1 MTTDHV
7 VAAHRGDR
15 SPILPPG
22 LPILVGFEDELL
34 PVLVALWLVLLGAWL
49 WGGRE
54 FGVAV
59 AIWAT
64 VTIIMLWPVGRRL
77 GRHYLS
83 YRTVLFVLGV
93 LSMAYIP
100 AIGFILQSGLP
111 YATKLILWLL
121 LPIDLTVFA
130 ILPSLRAAIGRP
142 IRMFFRP
149 DLLFGDGRV
158 LCCGTVAL
166 LFGIRYL
173 IGPPP
178 PEGVPVALPKWNWWG
193 IAFAMAF
200 GFIPLIPLRGMTKL
214 LMRMA
219 RLIRDEWYGWW
230 GIILKETFLAVT
242 ILGIALGFHHVFK
255 GWVPFEA
262 RFWEEARKAIEHRG
276 VWPGLLLMGFGYGWL
291 VFVRGSYKMRI
302 GEPFIRE
309 TVLQTWIKEL
319 LYVPGVV
326 ALVPGVMFLVEEH
339 FGEFNKP
346 SMLAVGIP
354 FFLWGLLCVTAF
366 RVLAQ
371 VNQRRALVQQM
382 AAVVLPAHTPEVRR
396 KVLRKVMHAL
406 ADMPEGQRLFYM
418 HAMQEAI
425 DQAPEEVREL
435 MAEERLAVLVELPPE
450 KRQAILA
457 SMDRILLD
465 PTPSGT

>member
-1 MTTDHV
+1 MPTDARV
-7 VAAHRGDR
+7 IRP
-15 SPILPPG
+15 SLLPPG
-22 LPILVGFEDELL
+22 LPILVGFREELL
-34 PVLVALWLVLLGAWL
+34 PVLLALWVVLLAAWW

-54 FGVAV
+54 YEVAV

-64 VTIIMLWPVGRRL
+64 VTTIMLWPVGRRL
-77 GRHYLS
+77 GRRYLS
-83 YRTVLFVLGV
+83 YRTVPFIIGV

-111 YATKLILWLL
+111 YGVKLLLWIL
-121 LPIDLTVFA
+121 LPIDLAVFA
-130 ILPSLRAAIGRP
+130 ILPSLRSAIASP

-173 IGPPP
+173 IGPHP
-178 PEGVPVALPKWNWWG
+178 PEGVPVAIPRWNWWG

-219 RLIRDEWYGWW
+219 RLVRDEWYGWW
-230 GIILKETFLAVT
+230 GVFLKETFLAVT

-255 GWVPFEA
+255 GMFPFEA
-262 RFWEEARKAIEHRG
+262 GFWEEAREAVEHRG
-276 VWPGLLLMGFGYGWL
+276 PWPGVLLLAFGYLWL
-291 VFVRGSYKMRI
+291 VFVRGGYKKAI

-309 TVLQTWIKEL
+309 TVAQTWIKEV

-326 ALVPGVMFLVEEH
+326 ALVVGLMLLIEAH
-339 FGEFNKP
+339 FGELNRGP
-346 SMLAVGIP
+346 MLAVGIP
-354 FFLWGLLCVTAF
+354 FFLWGLACVTGF

-382 AAVVLPAHTPEVRR
+382 VAVVLPAHRPEVRHR
-396 KVLRKVMHAL
+396 VLRKVMEAL
-406 ADMPEGQRLFYM
+406 AGMPEGQRLFYM
-418 HAMQEAI
+418 RAMQEALS
-425 DQAPEEVREL
+425 QVPEEVRDL
-435 MAEERLAVLVELPPE
+435 MTEARLEVLVELPAE
-450 KRQAILA
+450 ARRTLMR
-457 SMDRILLD
+457 SMDQVLFGDIPQGR
-465 PTPSGT
+465 

>member
-1 MTTDHV
+1 MTL
-7 VAAHRGDR
+7 R
-15 SPILPPG
+15 SFLR
-22 LPILVGFEDELL
+22 LSQDL
-34 PVLVALWLVLLGAWL
+34 PVLVGFVEEILPILAAGWLALLIGFILGGWEWAFAVGL
-49 WGGRE
+49 WG
-54 FGVAV
+54 
-59 AIWAT
+59 T
-64 VTIIMLWPVGRRL
+64 VTLIMLWPVGRHL
-77 GRHYLS
+77 GRRYLS
-83 YRTVLFVLGV
+83 YRTVWFILGV

-100 AIGFILQSGLP
+100 AVGFILQSGLP
-111 YATKLILWLL
+111 YAIKLALWLL

-130 ILPSLRAAIGRP
+130 IVPSLRAAIGRP

-219 RLIRDEWYGWW
+219 RLIHGKGYGWW
-230 GIILKETFLAVT
+230 GVILRETFLAVT
-242 ILGIALGFHHVFK
+242 ILGIVLGFHHVFK

-262 RFWEEARKAIEHRG
+262 RFWEEAHEAIEHRG
-276 VWPGLLLMGFGYGWL
+276 VWPGLLLIGFGYGWL
-291 VFVRGSYKMRI
+291 VLVRGGYKMRI

-319 LYVPGVV
+319 LYVPGIV
-326 ALVPGVMFLVEEH
+326 ALVPGVMLLVEGH
-339 FGEFNKP
+339 FGKLNQP
-346 SMLAVGIP
+346 PMLAVGIP
-354 FFLWGLLCVTAF
+354 FFLWGFLCVTAF

-382 AAVVLPAHTPEVRR
+382 AAVVLPAMNPEDRR
-396 KVLRKVMHAL
+396 RILIRMMEAL
-406 ADMPEGQRLFYM
+406 AEMPEGQRRDLM
-418 HAMQEAI
+418 RAMLDALRDQLEA
-425 DQAPEEVREL
+425 VRMAMAVARMEAMAALAEPQRQTL
-435 MAEERLAVLVELPPE
+435 MRTMEALSREA
-450 KRQAILA
+450 
-457 SMDRILLD
+457 
-465 PTPSGT
+465 

>member
-1 MTTDHV
+1 M
-7 VAAHRGDR
+7 
-15 SPILPPG
+15 
-22 LPILVGFEDELL
+22 
-34 PVLVALWLVLLGAWL
+34 AL
-49 WGGRE
+49 
-54 FGVAV
+54 
-59 AIWAT
+59 
-64 VTIIMLWPVGRRL
+64 
-77 GRHYLS
+77 
-83 YRTVLFVLGV
+83 
-93 LSMAYIP
+93 
-100 AIGFILQSGLP
+100 
-111 YATKLILWLL
+111 
-121 LPIDLTVFA
+121 
-130 ILPSLRAAIGRP
+130 
-142 IRMFFRP
+142 
-149 DLLFGDGRV
+149 
-158 LCCGTVAL
+158 
-166 LFGIRYL
+166 
-173 IGPPP
+173 
-178 PEGVPVALPKWNWWG
+178 
-193 IAFAMAF
+193 

-276 VWPGLLLMGFGYGWL
+276 AWPGLLLMGFGYGWL

-382 AAVVLPAHTPEVRR
+382 VAVVLPAHPPEVRR
-396 KVLRKVMHAL
+396 KVLRKMVASL
-406 ADMPEGQRLFYM
+406 AEMPERQRLFYIR
-418 HAMQEAI
+418 AMQEALAE
-425 DQAPEEVREL
+425 APEEVRSL
-435 MAEERLAVLVELPPE
+435 MGRERLEALAELPPD
-450 KRQAILA
+450 KRRTVMA
-457 SMDRILLD
+457 SMDRVLFE
-465 PTPSGT
+465 TTGGR

>member
-1 MTTDHV
+1 
-7 VAAHRGDR
+7 
-15 SPILPPG
+15 
-22 LPILVGFEDELL
+22 LPILEGFREELL
-34 PVLVALWLVLLGAWL
+34 PALVALWIALLAVWLGA
-49 WGGRE
+49 GHE
-54 FGVAV
+54 FGLAV

-64 VTIIMLWPVGRRL
+64 VTTIMLWPVGRRL
-77 GRHYLS
+77 GRPYLS
-83 YRTVLFVLGV
+83 YRRSLFLLGV

-100 AIGFILQSGLP
+100 AVGFVLQSGLP
-111 YATKLILWLL
+111 YWAKVVLWLL
-121 LPIDLTVFA
+121 LPVDLTVFA
-130 ILPSLRAAIGRP
+130 ILPSLPQAIGRP

-149 DLLFGDGRV
+149 DILFGDGRV

-173 IGPPP
+173 IGPHPP
-178 PEGVPVALPKWNWWG
+178 QGVPVAIPRWNWWG
-193 IAFAMAF
+193 IAFAMAL

-242 ILGIALGFHHVFK
+242 ILGIVLGFHHVFK

-309 TVLQTWIKEL
+309 TVIQTWIKEL

-326 ALVPGVMFLVEEH
+326 ALVPGVVFLVEEH

-382 AAVVLPAHTPEVRR
+382 VAVVLPAHPPEVRR
-396 KVLRKVMHAL
+396 KVLRKMVASL
-406 ADMPEGQRLFYM
+406 AEMPERQRLFYIR
-418 HAMQEAI
+418 AMQEALAE
-425 DQAPEEVREL
+425 APEEVRSL
-435 MAEERLAVLVELPPE
+435 MGRERLEALAELPPD
-450 KRQAILA
+450 KRRTVMA
-457 SMDRILLD
+457 SMDRVLFE
-465 PTPSGT
+465 TTGGR

>member
-1 MTTDHV
+1 ML
-7 VAAHRGDR
+7 R
-15 SPILPPG
+15 SL
-22 LPILVGFEDELL
+22 LRLSQDL
-34 PVLVALWLVLLGAWL
+34 PVLVGLTEEILPLLAAGWLALLIGFILGGWEWAFAVGL
-49 WGGRE
+49 WG
-54 FGVAV
+54 
-59 AIWAT
+59 T
-64 VTIIMLWPVGRRL
+64 VTLIMLWPVGRRL
-77 GRHYLS
+77 GRRYLS
-83 YRTVLFVLGV
+83 YRTVWFILGV

-111 YATKLILWLL
+111 YAIKLALWLL

-200 GFIPLIPLRGMTKL
+200 GFIPMIPLRGMTKL

-219 RLIRDEWYGWW
+219 RLTRGKGYGWW
-230 GIILKETFLAVT
+230 GVILKETFLAVT
-242 ILGIALGFHHVFK
+242 ILGIVLGFHHVFK

-262 RFWEEARKAIEHRG
+262 RFWEHAREAIEHRG

-339 FGEFNKP
+339 FGEFNKL

-354 FFLWGLLCVTAF
+354 FFLWGFLCVTAF

-382 AAVVLPAHTPEVRR
+382 AAVVLPAMDAEVRR
-396 KVLRKVMHAL
+396 RLLIRMMEAL
-406 ADMPEGQRLFYM
+406 AEMPEGQRRDLM
-418 HAMQEAI
+418 KAMLEALR
-425 DQAPEEVREL
+425 DQPEEVRMT
-435 MAEERLAVLVELPPE
+435 MAVARMEAMAALAEPQ
-450 KRQAILA
+450 R
-457 SMDRILLD
+457 RILMRTMEAL
-465 PTPSGT
+465 SKEA

>member
-1 MTTDHV
+1 MATDHV
-7 VAAHRGDR
+7 VPTTHVGRP
-15 SPILPPG
+15 PILPPG
-22 LPILVGFEDELL
+22 LPILVGFADELL
-34 PVLVALWLVLLGAWL
+34 LVLVALWLVLLGAWL

-54 FGVAV
+54 WGVAV

-64 VTIIMLWPVGRRL
+64 VTTIMLWPVGRRL
-77 GRHYLS
+77 GRPYLS
-83 YRTVLFVLGV
+83 YRTALFILGV

-111 YATKLILWLL
+111 YTTKLILWLL
-121 LPIDLTVFA
+121 LPLDLTVFA

-178 PEGVPVALPKWNWWG
+178 EGVPVALPRWNWWG

-200 GFIPLIPLRGMTKL
+200 GFIPMIPLRGMTKL

-219 RLIRDEWYGWW
+219 RLIRDEGYGWW
-230 GIILKETFLAVT
+230 GVILKETFLVVT

-276 VWPGLLLMGFGYGWL
+276 VWPGLLLMAFGYIWL
-291 VFVRGSYKMRI
+291 VFVRGGYKMRI
-302 GEPFIRE
+302 GEPFLRE

-339 FGEFNKP
+339 FGQLNRGA
-346 SMLAVGIP
+346 MLAVGIP
-354 FFLWGLLCVTAF
+354 FFLWGLVCVTAF

-382 AAVVLPAHTPEVRR
+382 AAVVLPAHSPEIRR
-396 KVLRKVMHAL
+396 KVLRKVMDAL
-406 ADMPEGQRLFYM
+406 AEMPGDQRLFYM

-425 DQAPEEVREL
+425 AQAPEEVREV
-435 MAEERLAVLVELPPE
+435 MTDDRLAVLAELPPE
-450 KRQAILA
+450 KRQVILA
-457 SMDRILLD
+457 SMDRILLG
-465 PTPSGT
+465 PAPSGA